1 MIKLLIALL
10 SLITYAGYGQEHI
23 TLDDNIDCGLEGT
36 ARPGSVEYE
45 INPYKNRSD
54 MPVSF
59 DNSYNLSVLATKKA
73 VKNFPKKT
81 AVRITGYCIN
91 VKQGGPESCNCK
103 ARQDKDTHIELVV
116 SSAATDKKYRV
127 VVEVTPR
134 MRKHV
139 FNGATTAELKKIL
152 MKHTI
157 TVEGWLFCD
166 LVHKPVSYADSP
178 DGAKIERASCWEVH
192 PVTHIAVN

>member
-1 MIKLLIALL
+1 MKKLLLVLL
-10 SLITYAGYGQEHI
+10 SLISFSSYSQEHI
-23 TLDDNIDCGLEGT
+23 KLDDNIECGLEGT
-36 ARPGSVEYE
+36 ARPGTVEYE

-54 MPVSF
+54 MPVTF
-59 DNSYNLSVLATKKA
+59 DNSYTLSVMANKKA

-81 AVRITGYCIN
+81 AVRISGYCIN

-103 ARQDKDTHIELVV
+103 AKKDKDTHIELVV
-116 SSAATDKKYRV
+116 SSVEKDKKYRV

-139 FNGATTAELKKIL
+139 FNGATTAELKKML
-152 MKHTI
+152 MKHNI

-166 LVHKPVSYADSP
+166 LVHKPVSFADSP
-178 DGAKIERASCWEVH
+178 NGTNIERATCWEVH
-192 PVTHIAVN
+192 PATKITVN